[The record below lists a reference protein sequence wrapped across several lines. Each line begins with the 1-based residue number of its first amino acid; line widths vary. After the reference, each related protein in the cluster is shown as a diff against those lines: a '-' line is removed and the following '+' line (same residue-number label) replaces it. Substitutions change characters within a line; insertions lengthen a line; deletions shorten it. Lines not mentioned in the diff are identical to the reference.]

1 MKQLTESP
9 NNNEDSDDEGG
20 GWAGGRELPHFEEI
34 TAIRNEL
41 NNFEQISTSV
51 DLRS

>member
-34 TAIRNEL
+34 QLYEK
-41 NNFEQISTSV
+41 
-51 DLRS
+51 LRFLMKQAMTYEDQP